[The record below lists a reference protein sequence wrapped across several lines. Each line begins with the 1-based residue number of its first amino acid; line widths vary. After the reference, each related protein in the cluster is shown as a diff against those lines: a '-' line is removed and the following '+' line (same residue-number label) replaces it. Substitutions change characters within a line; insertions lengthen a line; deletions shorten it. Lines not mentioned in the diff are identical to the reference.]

1 MDLGQTFADY
11 LADIGE
17 GQYAPQ
23 KKFLRDA
30 LFGLLASRSTML
42 SEIGRALGEDK
53 RLIHTEKRLSEN
65 LKSKRFDDEKI
76 RRQYLRHIAP
86 LLKQKGHRVPTIAVD
101 GTDIAKPY
109 ARKMPHL
116 ARVRDASLPYKPRA
130 KDGGEC
136 EPITVPGYQVV
147 NIEAI
152 GDNGRRLPLTTR
164 LYSHADPNCK
174 KELGETRRAIHEVK
188 PHVPKAAIWTFDRG
202 YHGLETIKM
211 LNAAKIRWVVR
222 MQLGRGDEIYA
233 GNARFKLKDLVP
245 QVPMR
250 TKLTVRRHKKGK
262 KKIWNIEAGWVTTV
276 KLPNP
281 RGIGGRAP
289 LGTKYSLVVITNN
302 LGKDPL
308 VLLTNIRVDSADA
321 AKLVANAYH
330 DRWGIEEA
338 HRFVKQAFDLENVRA
353 LTWTGLKRMALLC
366 MLAYGYLATLVHV
379 WRPVV
384 EKIAAKFKAF
394 GPVPVFLHY
403 RLLEGIAGLLTS
415 VFVRGP

>member
-1 MDLGQTFADY
+1 MDLGQTFTDY
-11 LADIGE
+11 LAAIGD
-17 GQYAPQ
+17 GQFVPQ
-23 KKFLRDA
+23 RKFLRDV

-42 SEIGRALGEDK
+42 SEIGRALDEDK

-76 RRQYLRHIAP
+76 RARYLKHVAP

-109 ARKMPHL
+109 ARKMPNL

-174 KELGETRRAIHEVK
+174 KELGETRRAIHEVRT
-188 PHVPKAAIWTFDRG
+188 HVPKSAIWTFDRG
-202 YHGLETIKM
+202 YHAVETIKM

-222 MQLGRGDEIYA
+222 LQLGRGDEIYVSGKRFRIPDA
-233 GNARFKLKDLVP
+233 AARI
-245 QVPMR
+245 PMR

-262 KKIWNIEAGWVTTV
+262 KKIWNIEAGWAKTAQLVNRTRV
-276 KLPNP
+276 
-281 RGIGGRAP
+281 GRVP
-289 LGTKYSLVVITNN
+289 FTTKYSLVVITNN
-302 LGKDPL
+302 LGKEPL

-338 HRFVKQAFDLENVRA
+338 HPVRQASL
-353 LTWTGLKRMALLC
+353 
-366 MLAYGYLATLVHV
+366 
-379 WRPVV
+379 
-384 EKIAAKFKAF
+384 
-394 GPVPVFLHY
+394 
-403 RLLEGIAGLLTS
+403 
-415 VFVRGP
+415 